1 MTLVFLKAPS
11 ILNDPNQHEA
21 PVRVRLTP
29 DGELAKAYALTLTAM
44 DMGALLASEE
54 GGYAV
59 YVTPEDEL
67 RATWELDQYDAE
79 NATGAAAGKQAR
91 TKPAI
96 VVSFSTTAL
105 AYTAVLLFFFGAAR
119 RGSFGIDWAGEG
131 AMVAHHVTS
140 DLELWRTVTALTLH
154 LDLGHIA
161 SNLAFGI
168 IFVWLL
174 AKETGPGIAWAST
187 VLAGAAG
194 NWLNA
199 LWQAPTHT
207 SIGASTA
214 VFAAVGL
221 LAALRHRWRPP
232 EFSLRY
238 WAPLGGGIMLMA
250 FLGFGDGNTDIGAH
264 ICGFFAGLAGGY
276 WMSRKDKSWF
286 GDEQRQVDGLKLAG
300 FTLAGA
306 WALALM
312 F

>member
-1 MTLVFLKAPS
+1 MSDA
-11 ILNDPNQHEA
+11 NQHEA

-29 DGELAKAYALTLTAM
+29 DGDLAKAYALTLTAM
-44 DMGALLASEE
+44 DIGALLASEE
-54 GGYAV
+54 GGYGV

-67 RATWELDQYDAE
+67 RATWELDQYDSE
-79 NATGAAAGKQAR
+79 NSTGAAANRQPR
-91 TKPAI
+91 TRPADI
-96 VVSFSTTAL
+96 VAFSTTAL
-105 AYTAVLLFFFGAAR
+105 AYAVVLTFFFGAAR
-119 RGSFGIDWAGEG
+119 RGSFGTDWAGEG

-154 LDLGHIA
+154 LDVAHIA

-174 AKETGPGIAWAST
+174 AKETGPGIAWAAT
-187 VLAGAAG
+187 LLAGAAG

-199 LWQAPTHT
+199 LWQPAIHT

-221 LAALRHRWRPP
+221 LAALRHKWRPP

-238 WAPLGGGIMLMA
+238 WAPLGGGVMLMS
-250 FLGFGDGNTDIGAH
+250 FLGFGGGNTDIGAH
-264 ICGFFAGLAGGY
+264 VCGFFAGLAGGY

-286 GDEQRQVDGLKLAG
+286 ADGQRQLDGLKLTG
-300 FTLAGA
+300 YTLVGA

>member
-1 MTLVFLKAPS
+1 MRDA
-11 ILNDPNQHEA
+11 DQHQG
-21 PVRVRLTP
+21 PVRVRLTA

-44 DMGALLASEE
+44 DMRAVLASEQDE
-54 GGYAV
+54 YAV
-59 YVTPEDEL
+59 YVAPEDEL
-67 RATWELDQYDAE
+67 RATWELDQYDSE

-91 TKPAI
+91 ARPAF

-105 AYTAVLLFFFGAAR
+105 AYAAVLLFFFGAAR
-119 RGSFGIDWAGEG
+119 RGSFGTDWAGEG

-140 DLELWRTVTALTLH
+140 DFELWRTVTALTLH
-154 LDLGHIA
+154 LDIGHIA
-161 SNLAFGI
+161 SNLVFGV

-187 VLAGAAG
+187 LLAGAVG
-194 NWLNA
+194 NGLNA
-199 LWQAPTHT
+199 LWQAPVHT

-214 VFAAVGL
+214 VFGAVGL
-221 LAALRHRWRPP
+221 LAALRHKWRPP

-250 FLGFGDGNTDIGAH
+250 FLGFGEGNTDIGAH
-264 ICGFFAGLAGGY
+264 IGGFLAGLAGGY
-276 WMSRKDKSWF
+276 WLSRKDKAWF
-286 GDEQRQVDGLKLAG
+286 ADDQRQIDALKLTG
-300 FTLAGA
+300 FVLASA